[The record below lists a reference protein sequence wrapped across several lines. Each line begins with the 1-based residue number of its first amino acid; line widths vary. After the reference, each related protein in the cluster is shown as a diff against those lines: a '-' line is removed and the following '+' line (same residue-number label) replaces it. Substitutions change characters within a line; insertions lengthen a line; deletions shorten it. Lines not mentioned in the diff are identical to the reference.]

1 MSTPNVSSMQETAKA
16 LLQEAQEKPAPKE
29 LRSLAER
36 IDKLRAEVM
45 DLEGN
50 VPLKQQVARL
60 MVLKG
65 TALRGSLGEIPPGAL
80 LTQLGVINQYDD
92 RAGKGPNS
100 SCTSCAQCFLAR
112 IMPKGTIRS
121 LHSTEIDSI
130 VEDGWKNFEL
140 LLKNKEKLAKSAG
153 VSIAQAMDCNEC
165 SMIYGLDMLKE
176 KDRAAPPRI
185 LVKDAEGSTEPFFL
199 ELLEMLEKR
208 MEGRQTLVGIIHSQG
223 KTYALALFRVEGG
236 FEYALFDSHGD
247 STLNGGRS
255 AAYVKYTDTQA
266 VMAEFLAKL
275 IQYKSFDD
283 PEFSKEERRKIEQSE
298 EENGFILYTLEHKDH
313 VLLGEPSPTLPP
325 GTPPFVGEVPPL
337 EKPIEKLK
345 PLEGSSSSKEDTVNR
360 QNIAAFLCVL
370 AAMGIFYKVYV
381 NRQIRHQ
388 VKQLSKA

>member
-1 MSTPNVSSMQETAKA
+1 MATSNVSSMQETAKA
-16 LLQEAQEKPAPKE
+16 LLQEAQGKPAPKE
-29 LRSLAER
+29 LQSLAER

-65 TALRGSLGEIPPGAL
+65 TVLRGSLGEIPPGKL
-80 LTQLGVINQYDD
+80 VTQLGVINQYDD

-112 IMPKGTIRS
+112 ILPKGTIRS
-121 LHSTEIDSI
+121 LHSSEIDNI

-153 VSIAQAMDCNEC
+153 ISIGQAMDCNEC
-165 SMIYGLDMLKE
+165 AMIYGLKILKE
-176 KDRAAPPRI
+176 QGQAASHRI
-185 LVKDAEGSTEPFFL
+185 LKKDLEGSTEPFFK
-199 ELLEMLEKR
+199 ELLETLEKR
-208 MEGRQTLVGIIHSQG
+208 MEDCQSIGGIIHSQE
-223 KTYALALFRVEGG
+223 KTYALALFRVAGG
-236 FEYALFDSHGD
+236 LEYALFDSHGD
-247 STLNGGRS
+247 RALNGNRP

-275 IQYKSFDD
+275 IKYKPFDD
-283 PEFSKEERRKIEQSE
+283 LRYSKEERALIERSE
-298 EENGFILYTLEHKDH
+298 EENGFILYTLEHQDH

-325 GTPPFVGEVPPL
+325 GTPPFIGEVPPL
-337 EKPIEKLK
+337 EKPIEKAK
-345 PLEGSSSSKEDTVNR
+345 PLEGSSPSKEDTGKR